1 MRGCE
6 ECCVFKVSRDDN
18 FKFSI
23 QIAQNEFWPGQFFFA
38 HEVFSWAFVLFL
50 MFSDSLKLASIYFV
64 SLSVKLHLILIN
76 EILSKTMYIN
86 DDLYFRLFLKLAQ
99 RLILFTIWS
108 MMFWNHQRILI
119 MVMRMRKESR
129 IRTNWHW
136 QLFRIFIDH
145 PPTQTHTT
153 SSKAKYLLN
162 INV

>member
-1 MRGCE
+1 MSRRGKC
-6 ECCVFKVSRDDN
+6 D
-18 FKFSI
+18 
-23 QIAQNEFWPGQFFFA
+23 QNLLQVLGKRVLYIWIWSCG
-38 HEVFSWAFVLFL
+38 SYSFVLSTNPSNHSKHHVLQWEEFSCKCTFL
-50 MFSDSLKLASIYFV
+50 
-64 SLSVKLHLILIN
+64 LI
-76 EILSKTMYIN
+76 EIWNIMYTN
-86 DDLYFRLFLKLAQ
+86 VNLYFRLFLKLAQ

-119 MVMRMRKESR
+119 MMMRMRKESR